1 MLYYYDYAYINSGTG
16 KTNVWLKKK
25 DQEWGCLEVGLG
37 WRWTRKSLR
46 NCLVELVIFYILIG
60 FAVT

>member
-25 DQEWGCLEVGLG
+25 DQEWGCLEVGCAGGGLG
-37 WRWTRKSLR
+37 R
-46 NCLVELVIFYILIG
+46 V
-60 FAVT
+60 